1 VYYYI
6 LSALSDK
13 NKLLMM
19 ETSLV
24 ILLLLLLSSNIIVGT
39 LPSKSTSGQEEQ
51 DTNLSF
57 IRNLNSSSY
66 AELVEDERF
75 VHEIASAVREAGNA
89 IISNSSLCSVIDDKG
104 RCDIVAL
111 SLTSYLSDYNF
122 EDAISKIDRAKERL
136 ADFQQNPVFET
147 LDGFA
152 KANSDVAKS
161 LYELLIKTSSSL
173 ERIANL
179 PDTSNNGDEAQSS
192 TSTLSIILI
201 EAGRMTNNDSW
212 ISYGERLMT
221 VISNFEQKYSEINA
235 ITDIVNSVDVN
246 SLPRNE
252 FGFYPIGFG
261 IASILIAVGIFIQ
274 LLLRRKKQNK
284 YGI

>member
-24 ILLLLLLSSNIIVGT
+24 ILLLLSSNVIVGT
-39 LPSKSTSGQEEQ
+39 PPSKSTSGQEEQ
-51 DTNLSF
+51 DRNLSF
-57 IRNLNSSSY
+57 IKNLNSSSY

-75 VHEIASAVREAGNA
+75 VHEIASAVREVGNA
-89 IISNSSLCSVIDDKG
+89 IISNSSLCSVIDDIG

-122 EDAISKIDRAKERL
+122 EDAISKIDRAKKGL

-161 LYELLIKTSSSL
+161 LYELLIKASSSL
-173 ERIANL
+173 EGIANL
-179 PDTSNNGDEAQSS
+179 PGNGNNGDEAQSS
-192 TSTLSIILI
+192 TSTLSLILI
-201 EAGRMTNNDSW
+201 EAGRMTNNDAW
-212 ISYGERLMT
+212 ISFGERLMT
-221 VISNFEQKYSEINA
+221 VIGNFEQKYSDINA
-235 ITDIVNSVDVN
+235 ITGIVNSADVS

-252 FGFYPIGFG
+252 FGFYAIGFG

-274 LLLRRKKQNK
+274 LLSRRKKQNK